1 MRIRLFF
8 DMTQRQRVIT

>member
-8 DMTQRQRVIT
+8 IFG